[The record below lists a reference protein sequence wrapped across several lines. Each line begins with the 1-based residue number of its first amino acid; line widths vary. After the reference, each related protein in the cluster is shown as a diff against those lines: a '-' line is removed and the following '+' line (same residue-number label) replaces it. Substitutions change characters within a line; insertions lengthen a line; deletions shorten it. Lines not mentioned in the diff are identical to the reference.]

1 MMKKI
6 IYLFAILSL
15 ISCEVQYD
23 GSTRYIAKTIVVDKN
38 GMPIKDIPV
47 DINSKEDDREYND
60 NIVSGITDDKG
71 FSMLFFPS
79 LKEKGTYSLIINPEG
94 GIYQTKNISNIKLLD
109 FENYTFE
116 SGSIMLYKN
125 EDIVNF
131 WIELNRINENHT
143 IENVEIDA
151 ISANDYI
158 YYNDIPNNDDYYYP
172 ENYFRILK
180 NQNFNIIYT
189 VKDYSN
195 NSTTLTNYSVNVS
208 IGTESLTYE
217 LEY

>member
-1 MMKKI
+1 MKKI

-23 GSTRYIAKTIVVDKN
+23 GSTRYIVKTVVVDKN
-38 GMPIKDIPV
+38 GIPIQDLAV
-47 DINSKEDDREYND
+47 DINSKEDDRSYDD
-60 NIVSGITDDKG
+60 NIASGMTDDKG

-79 LKEKGTYSLIINPEG
+79 LKESGTYSIVINPEG
-94 GIYQTKNISNIKLLD
+94 GIYQTKSISNIKLSD
-109 FENYTFE
+109 FDNFVFE
-116 SGSIMLYKN
+116 SDPIMLYKN

-131 WIELNRINENHT
+131 WIELNPINENHV
-143 IENVEIDA
+143 IANLEIDA

-158 YYNDIPNNDDYYYP
+158 SYNEIPNNDDYYYP
-172 ENYFRILK
+172 ESYFRILK

-189 VKDYSN
+189 VKDYSTN
-195 NSTTLTNYSVNVS
+195 PATLTNHSVDVY